1 MSGNM
6 TDKNSVGTKSTG
18 LPWEG
23 LVGFV
28 LLAFALYLA
37 NMCPA
42 GQDSSGRPLASSL
55 NRDLAW
61 TVCVSGW
68 LAFGIYSARL
78 LPSGVVGR
86 ARYFTGGIIL
96 GSFVALAM
104 TASGS
109 LDVPGT
115 LDFKYPLIA
124 GIVALPFLAIGM
136 AFYKFIA
143 EPATMKSLDE
153 QGWFGV
159 KAYKP
164 QQGHRIR
171 RATLAALWFL
181 AGSGMYTA
189 YQSGALAPANLAM
202 PFTGYYTVVDAHDS
216 ELITP
221 DLMPGVSGIQKGEP
235 LGRSEY
241 SNLLALLATD
251 STGQLVKVRGDR
263 QEIPL
268 SDGKKVLFE
277 PGKLVRRD
285 SVTQANRLIT
295 NPDEKSYFGIYRE
308 IQFKEAVAP
317 TVRPEGRGQV
327 MLLPSLG
334 TQALVFTVLLVWLSV
349 RLTQVPAFAD
359 FLISTD
365 AEMNKVSWASRS
377 KLWQDTIVVIVG
389 MLLMAGLMMGLDQM
403 WRGVLTATSVL
414 QFRSGGDERNRSVE
428 QRTW

>member
-6 TDKNSVGTKSTG
+6 TDKNSGDRTAMG

-28 LLAFALYLA
+28 LLALALFLA

-42 GQDSSGRPLASSL
+42 GQDSSGRMLTSSL

-61 TVCVSGW
+61 VVCVSGW
-68 LAFGIYSARL
+68 VLFGFYSASL

-86 ARYFTGGIIL
+86 ARYFSGGFIL
-96 GSFVALAM
+96 GIFTALAM
-104 TASGS
+104 VASGS
-109 LDVPGT
+109 LDVPGA

-136 AFYKFIA
+136 AVYKFVA
-143 EPATMKSLDE
+143 EPSTMKSLDA
-153 QGWFGV
+153 QGWFAF
-159 KAYKP
+159 KTYKP

-189 YQSGALAPANLAM
+189 YQSGALAAANLSM
-202 PFTGYYTVVDAHDS
+202 PFTGYYVVVDAHDS

-221 DLMPGVSGIQKGEP
+221 DLLPGVSGIRKGDP
-235 LGRSEY
+235 LDRSEY
-241 SNLLALLATD
+241 SRLLTLLAAD
-251 STGQLVKVRGDR
+251 SANQLVKVRGDR

-268 SDGKKVLFE
+268 TDNKKVLFE

-308 IQFKEAVAP
+308 VQFKEAIPP

-334 TQALVFTVLLVWLSV
+334 TQALVFTIVLVWLSV

>member
-1 MSGNM
+1 
-6 TDKNSVGTKSTG
+6 
-18 LPWEG
+18 
-23 LVGFV
+23 
-28 LLAFALYLA
+28 
-37 NMCPA
+37 
-42 GQDSSGRPLASSL
+42 
-55 NRDLAW
+55 
-61 TVCVSGW
+61 
-68 LAFGIYSARL
+68 
-78 LPSGVVGR
+78 
-86 ARYFTGGIIL
+86 
-96 GSFVALAM
+96 
-104 TASGS
+104 
-109 LDVPGT
+109 
-115 LDFKYPLIA
+115 
-124 GIVALPFLAIGM
+124 VALPFLAIGM

-277 PGKLVRRD
+277 PGKLVRRE

>member
-221 DLMPGVSGIQKGEP
+221 DLMPGVSGIQKGDP

-241 SNLLALLATD
+241 SNLL
-251 STGQLVKVRGDR
+251 
-263 QEIPL
+263 E
-268 SDGKKVLFE
+268 
-277 PGKLVRRD
+277 LVRRE